1 MKFATLMCAAGLV
14 FVLNSQTA
22 CYNEQPAVCNDFFSQ
37 SLEQQEG
44 VFSTF
49 PLDRQLEIY
58 RCGMKKRPPTIG
70 LAYFIAK
77 AGAKIVPDLI
87 GELKKEQ
94 DEWMQ
99 LALIDIFRILSQDG
113 HLKGKTEVMKQL
125 SETVSKMKVDRIKK
139 EATASL
145 DEIEKR
151 NREE

>member
-1 MKFATLMCAAGLV
+1 MKFVEFMCAAGLV
-14 FVLNSQTA
+14 LALNSQTA
-22 CYNEQPAVCNDFFSQ
+22 CYKEQSPVCNDFFSQ
-37 SLEQQEG
+37 PMEQWEK

-70 LAYFIAK
+70 LSYFIAK
-77 AGAKIVPDLI
+77 AGAKVVPDLI

-99 LALIDIFRILSQDG
+99 LALIDIFRILFQDG
-113 HLKGKTEVMKQL
+113 HLKGRTEVMQQL
-125 SETVSKMKVDRIKK
+125 KETVSKMKIERIKK

-145 DEIEKR
+145 DEIEKN
-151 NREE
+151 NREG